1 MMQAESQTNA
11 WNDGFEQRREARHR
25 VSLTAQLRYFR
36 EQSDVRVLD
45 LSSGGAMIE
54 ADAPP
59 ARGEEVVLVRG
70 AVQVVATVAWVK
82 EHHCG
87 LCFHRAVDKRALMAP
102 LAAA

>member
-1 MMQAESQTNA
+1 MHADTQIQAWDE
-11 WNDGFEQRREARHR
+11 GFEQRRETRNR

-54 ADAPP
+54 AEAPP

-70 AVQVVATVAWVK
+70 ALQIVATVAWVRA
-82 EHHCG
+82 HHCG

-102 LAAA
+102 LAIA